1 MNIVVHS
8 SLPYYSQQP
17 RSTMMHL
24 SRKNDDPRKAVR
36 FKDVLQE
43 KMKANRDKQK
53 R

>member
-8 SLPYYSQQP
+8 SLPYYSQHP
-17 RSTMMHL
+17 RSPIMHL
-24 SRKNDDPRKAVR
+24 ARKNDGQNKPIR

-43 KMKANRDKQK
+43 KMKANRNKQK